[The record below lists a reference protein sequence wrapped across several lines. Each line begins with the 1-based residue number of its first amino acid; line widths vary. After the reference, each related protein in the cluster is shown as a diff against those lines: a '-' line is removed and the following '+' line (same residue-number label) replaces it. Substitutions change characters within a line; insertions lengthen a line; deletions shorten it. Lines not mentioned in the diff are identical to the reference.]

1 MLKNKLTLLLIAA
14 ACLFGCSDNSSSAK
28 VDHSTRKFKVSV
40 MASSS
45 EIPRYRRTAEWA
57 MENIKKSQAGL
68 DQSVELQLEF
78 KSQDDADIA
87 KYMERIANDSDY
99 VAVVGPTQSDKA
111 YRMASLLK
119 TTSKPM
125 LSPRAS
131 NVEYQRRFA
140 DMPNLWNM
148 AENDFLQMETVFS
161 HIQSSLMLSL
171 LVEMV
176 LVAPSDQMSEGLL
189 NSYTDWF
196 GFMAEEYGLTV
207 KGVYLY
213 KNEEE
218 LRAIVREL
226 VTEYDM
232 FTTILFDPYNEQ
244 MAIALDDELY
254 KRDSVFDWRKQR
266 VYCTSNFVSDSIVK
280 KLHYDFYR
288 GFDLYAIP
296 ESGFAQAYLE
306 RFDENMIHGE
316 AHFFDALYILA
327 YAAFYSVKA
336 ELDLN
341 ESVKAIVDGKDGT
354 GGGWMVADMAKNFEA
369 IQDGRLPDLDGVSSS
384 WTFQSKDNSV
394 KGSVYRGW
402 NVANHKYVTN
412 DFTSNDSS
420 KHSVGPQDNWWE
432 PFISEM
438 DTNFFEMG
446 NTNIAY
452 GEVKDRWALLVAGSS
467 GWANYR
473 FQADVFA
480 MYQWLKK
487 LGYDDDHIVLIAE
500 DDLADNKRNLYPGN
514 LHISLDGKN
523 VYSSKAID
531 YKLSDISTMDL
542 RDILEGKASDE
553 LPQVIP
559 AKPTDNIFVFWSGHG
574 MPGALNFGASE
585 ISHELLASW
594 IKDVPHRKMMFVAE
608 ACYSGGLGK
617 TGEGIPGVVFL
628 TAASPYETSKATERD
643 EEMGVFLSNSFT
655 RGFSELLAENP
666 NATFRETY
674 IELAG
679 KISGSHVQLYNVENY
694 GNIYKER
701 MGEFFVIK

>member
-1 MLKNKLTLLLIAA
+1 MLKNKLALLLIAA
-14 ACLFGCSDNSSSAK
+14 VCLFGCSDSSSSAK
-28 VDHSTRKFKVSV
+28 VEYGTHKFKVSV
-40 MASSS
+40 IAGSS

-57 MENIKKSQAGL
+57 LENIKKSQTGL

-78 KSQDDADIA
+78 KNQDDDDIA
-87 KYMERIANDSDY
+87 EYMERVANDSDY

-111 YRMASLLK
+111 YRMASLLEDK
-119 TTSKPM
+119 SKPM
-125 LSPRAS
+125 LSPKAS

-140 DMPNLWNM
+140 NMPNLWNM

-161 HIQSSLMLSL
+161 HIQSSLTMSIFM
-171 LVEMV
+171 EFA
-176 LVAPSDQMSEGLL
+176 LVAPSDQMSDGLV

-218 LRAIVREL
+218 LRSVIREL
-226 VTEYDM
+226 VTEYDI
-232 FTTILFDPYNEQ
+232 FTTVFFDPYNEQ
-244 MAIALDDELY
+244 MSIAFDDELY
-254 KRDSVFDWRKQR
+254 KRDSVFEWRKQR
-266 VYCTSNFVSDSIVK
+266 VYCTSNFVSDSVVK

-341 ESVKAIVDGKDGT
+341 ESVKAVVDGKDGN

-369 IQDGRLPDLDGVSSS
+369 IQDGRLPNLDGVSSS
-384 WTFQSKDNSV
+384 WTFRSKDNSV

-402 NVANHKYVTN
+402 NVANHKFVTN
-412 DFTSNDSS
+412 DFTSNDFS
-420 KHSVGPQDNWWE
+420 KHSVGPQDDWWE
-432 PFISEM
+432 FFAADV
-438 DTNFFEMG
+438 DTSFFEWADS
-446 NTNIAY
+446 NIAY
-452 GEVKDRWALLVAGSS
+452 VEATDRWALLVAASS

-473 FQADVFA
+473 FQADVYSV
-480 MYQWLKK
+480 YQWLKK

-500 DDLADNKRNLYPGN
+500 DDLAGHDRNLYPGN
-514 LHISLDGKN
+514 LHISLDGEN
-523 VYSSKAID
+523 VYSSKALD
-531 YKLSDISTMDL
+531 YKLSDLSVMDL
-542 RDILEGKASDE
+542 GNILKGKSSAKLSK
-553 LPQVIP
+553 VIS
-559 AKPTDNIFVFWSGHG
+559 AKATDNIFVFWSGHG
-574 MPGALNFGASE
+574 MPGALNFGFSE
-585 ISHELLASW
+585 IGHEQLASW
-594 IKDVPHRKMMFVAE
+594 IEDIPHRKMMFVVE

-617 TGEGIPGVVFL
+617 AGEGIPGVVFL

-666 NATFRETY
+666 NATLKETY
-674 IELAG
+674 IELAS

-694 GNIYKER
+694 GNIYKEH
-701 MGEFFVIK
+701 MGEYFVVK